1 MGRKN
6 KYTIEQ
12 KVKACEDYL
21 SGKKSAIVIAREL
34 SMKKYGKRLVLGWAK
49 AYKTNGAQIFE
60 YKSKNASYPKEFKEK
75 VVREYLSSKGTLEM
89 LANMYGIPDFSIVRA
104 WVKKYNNHIELKDY
118 KISTEVYMTDTLRVS
133 KQEKIEIV
141 KWCLEHNRDIKST
154 AAHFKGNYAQIY
166 QWVRKY
172 ELNGEDGL
180 NDRRGKRKQESELT
194 EVEIFQRKLKQ
205 SEAEKEEFRKKYE
218 LLKKAEQVERW

>member
-6 KYTIEQ
+6 KYTVEQ

-21 SGKKSAIVIAREL
+21 SGKKSVIVIAREL
-34 SMKKYGKRLVLGWAK
+34 SMGKNGWRTIYEWAHAFK
-49 AYKTNGAQIFE
+49 ANGAQIFE
-60 YKSKNASYPKEFKEK
+60 YKSKNASYSKEFKEK
-75 VVREYLSSKGTLEM
+75 VVREYLSGKGSLET
-89 LANMYGIPDFSIVRA
+89 LANKYCIPKQSTISG
-104 WVKKYNNHIELKDY
+104 WIKKYNNHIEFEDY
-118 KISTEVYMTDTLRVS
+118 DPHPEVYMADTLKVD
-133 KQEKIEIV
+133 KEKKIEIV
-141 KWCLEHNRDIKST
+141 KWCLNHDRDIALT
-154 AAHFKGNYAQIY
+154 AAQFKGNYAQIY

-180 NDRRGKRKQESELT
+180 NDRRGKCKKQEDLT
-194 EVEIFQRKLKQ
+194 EVEILKRKLKQ

>member
-1 MGRKN
+1 MGRRQ
-6 KYTIEQ
+6 KYTVDQ

-21 SGKKSAIVIAREL
+21 SGKKSTRTIAKEL
-34 SMKKYGKRLVLGWAK
+34 SMSKNGWRIVYEWICAFK
-49 AYKTNGAQIFE
+49 INGAQAFE
-60 YKSKNASYPKEFKEK
+60 EKSKNASYSKEFKEK
-75 VVREYLSSKGTLEM
+75 VVIEYLSGKGSLET
-89 LANMYGIPDFSIVRA
+89 LANKYHIPEHNTIGG
-104 WVKKYNNHIELKDY
+104 WVKKYNNHIELEDY
-118 KISTEVYMTDTLRVS
+118 NPHPEVYMADTLKVS

-141 KWCLEHNRDIKST
+141 KWCLDHDRDIKST

-166 QWVRKY
+166 QWVKKY

-194 EVEIFQRKLKQ
+194 EVEILQRKLKQ

>member
-1 MGRKN
+1 MGRKP

-12 KVKACEDYL
+12 KVKACEEYL
-21 SGKKSAIVIAREL
+21 NCVKPAMKIAHELGMINDDGTRIVR
-34 SMKKYGKRLVLGWAK
+34 WANLYK
-49 AYKTNGAQIFE
+49 AHGRSIFINDGHNKV
-60 YKSKNASYPKEFKEK
+60 YSKEFKEK
-75 VVREYLSSKGTLEM
+75 VVKEYLNGEGSSYD
-89 LANMYGIPDFSIVRA
+89 LAIKYSITSSSIIRGWVR
-104 WVKKYNNHIELKDY
+104 KYNNHIEFEDY
-118 KISTEVYMTDTLRVS
+118 DPHPEVYMADTLKVS
-133 KQEKIEIV
+133 KQEKIEII

-166 QWVRKY
+166 QWVKKY

-180 NDRRGKRKQESELT
+180 NDRRGKRKQEDELT
-194 EVEIFQRKLKQ
+194 EVEILKRKLKQ

>member
-1 MGRKN
+1 MAI
-6 KYTIEQ
+6 KYSITSSSI
-12 KVKACEDYL
+12 
-21 SGKKSAIVIAREL
+21 IRE
-34 SMKKYGKRLVLGWAK
+34 W
-49 AYKTNGAQIFE
+49 
-60 YKSKNASYPKEFKEK
+60 
-75 VVREYLSSKGTLEM
+75 VR
-89 LANMYGIPDFSIVRA
+89 
-104 WVKKYNNHIELKDY
+104 KYNNHIEFEDY
-118 KISTEVYMTDTLRVS
+118 DPHPEVYMADTLKVS

-166 QWVRKY
+166 QWVKKY

-180 NDRRGKRKQESELT
+180 SDRRGKRKQEDELT
-194 EVEIFQRKLKQ
+194 EVEILKRKLKQ

>member
-1 MGRKN
+1 MGRKQ
-6 KYTIEQ
+6 KYSVKQ

-21 SGKKSAIVIAREL
+21 SGNKSAVMIAREL
-34 SMKKYGKRLVLGWAK
+34 SMGKNGRKLVLSWVSS
-49 AYKTNGAQIFE
+49 YRTNGAGKFE
-60 YKSKNASYPKEFKEK
+60 HKSNNESYTKEFKEN
-75 VVREYLSSKGTLEM
+75 VVKEYLSGKGSLET
-89 LANMYGIPDFSIVRA
+89 LANKYHIRHFSTIYTWVR
-104 WVKKYNNHIELKDY
+104 KYNNHIELEDY
-118 KISTEVYMTDTLRVS
+118 KISKEVYMADTLKVS

-141 KWCLEHNRDIKST
+141 KWCLENNRDIKLT

-166 QWVRKY
+166 QWVKKY

-180 NDRRGKRKQESELT
+180 DDKRGKRKKEEDLT
-194 EVEIFQRKLKQ
+194 EVEILQRKLKQ

>member
-6 KYTIEQ
+6 KYTVEQ

-34 SMKKYGKRLVLGWAK
+34 SMNKHGRRTVLRWVYSYK
-49 AYKTNGAQIFE
+49 ANGAKIFE
-60 YKSKNASYPKEFKEK
+60 DKHKNASYAKEFKEK
-75 VVREYLSSKGTLEM
+75 VVREYLSGKGSLET
-89 LANMYGIPDFSIVRA
+89 LANKYHISRDTTVLS

-118 KISTEVYMTDTLRVS
+118 KISSEVYMADTLKVN
-133 KQEKIEIV
+133 KEKKIEIV
-141 KWCLEHNRDIKST
+141 KWCLDHDRNIVLT

-166 QWVRKY
+166 QWVKKY

-180 NDRRGKRKQESELT
+180 DDKRGKRKKEEDLT
-194 EVEIFQRKLKQ
+194 EVEILQRKLKQ

>member
-1 MGRKN
+1 MGRKQ
-6 KYTIEQ
+6 KYSVKQ

-34 SMKKYGKRLVLGWAK
+34 SMGKRGCARVREWVN
-49 AYKTNGAQIFE
+49 AYRINGVEAFE
-60 YKSKNASYPKEFKEK
+60 CNTKNVSYSKEFKEK
-75 VVREYLSSKGTLEM
+75 VVREYLSGKGSLET
-89 LANMYGIPDFSIVRA
+89 LANKYHIRHFSTIYTWVR
-104 WVKKYNNHIELKDY
+104 KYNNHIELKDY
-118 KISTEVYMTDTLRVS
+118 KISTEVYMADTLKAS

-141 KWCLEHNRDIKST
+141 KWCLDHNRDFRLT
-154 AAHFKGNYAQIY
+154 AAQFKGNYAQIY

-180 NDRRGKRKQESELT
+180 NDRRGRRKKEEDLT
-194 EVEIFQRKLKQ
+194 EVEVLQRKLKQ
-205 SEAEKEEFRKKYE
+205 SEAEKEEFRRKYE